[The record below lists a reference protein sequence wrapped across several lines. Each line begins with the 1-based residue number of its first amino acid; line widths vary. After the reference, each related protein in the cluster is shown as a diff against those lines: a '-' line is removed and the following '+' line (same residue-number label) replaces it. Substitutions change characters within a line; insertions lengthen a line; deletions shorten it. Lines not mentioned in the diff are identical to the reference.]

1 MAAVVEPDSR
11 ASVPHVKAGNRAER
25 IELFGLAM
33 AFGLGVGALALAIFT
48 RKHLFVRQ
56 IAPADSPVEVT

>member
-1 MAAVVEPDSR
+1 
-11 ASVPHVKAGNRAER
+11 
-25 IELFGLAM
+25 M